1 MTMDVIRAMSLGAFE
16 YWSKP
21 VDVRVL
27 RTGVRRALAGH
38 RHDPA
43 RTLSCEWRQRQ
54 GFREN

>member
-1 MTMDVIRAMSLGAFE
+1 MDVIRAMSLGAFE